1 MNNTDKAEE
10 YHVMAQLAYYCGHT
24 YGSLG
29 YLNPDIYNEKHNAEK
44 FKRLIDICVEENKMT
59 LVVQHHKEKYNGQ
72 FPIWVIIEFFSI
84 VMLSYLYADLKSAD
98 QKMIA
103 KKSYHTSS
111 VCLKSW
117 LRCLTDLRNR
127 CAHYRGI

>member
-1 MNNTDKAEE
+1 
-10 YHVMAQLAYYCGHT
+10 
-24 YGSLG
+24 
-29 YLNPDIYNEKHNAEK
+29 
-44 FKRLIDICVEENKMT
+44 MT

-72 FPIWVIIEFFSI
+72 FPIWVIIEFFSMG
-84 VMLSYLYADLKSAD
+84 MLSYLYADLKSAD

-103 KKSYHTSS
+103 KKSYHKSS

-127 CAHYRGI
+127 CAQYRGI